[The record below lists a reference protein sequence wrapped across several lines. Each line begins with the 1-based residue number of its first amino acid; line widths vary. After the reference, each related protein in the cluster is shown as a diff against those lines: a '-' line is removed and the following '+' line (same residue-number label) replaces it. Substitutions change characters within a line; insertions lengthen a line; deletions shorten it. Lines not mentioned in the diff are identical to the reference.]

1 MNPRSGRAKSLPVA
15 STSTRASRTKERRRS
30 GPTRDALVQAA
41 VDHLLERGTE
51 GLTASRISEAAGIAQ
66 PNFYV
71 YFENLEDCQRAAAER
86 IAHRVHR
93 FITSHRADSFPA
105 TADSVDLELAVT
117 HYEAI
122 LRLPTTGDGA
132 YTAAFLKLRGD
143 DSVVGVVMRNLIEQ
157 MRTELAS
164 DLWRLAEQAGV
175 DKRERPQIDLVAEIN
190 LASVFATSSALREG
204 RVKSTSK
211 AARVLAVSTI
221 GAVRAVISDLAP
233 KKSRSDR
240 R

>member
-1 MNPRSGRAKSLPVA
+1 L
-15 STSTRASRTKERRRS
+15 
-30 GPTRDALVQAA
+30 LVQAA
-41 VDHLLERGTE
+41 VDLLLLNGTE
-51 GLTASRISEAAGIAQ
+51 GLNASRIAEKAGIAQ

-105 TADSVDLELAVT
+105 TMDSVDLDLAIK

-122 LRLPTTGDGA
+122 LRLPAEDGA

-143 DSVVGVVMRNLIEQ
+143 DSVIGVVMRNLIDQ
-157 MRTELAS
+157 MRTELAA
-164 DLWRLAEQAGV
+164 DLWRLAEQHGV
-175 DKRERPQIDLVAEIN
+175 DKKERPQIDLIAEIN

-204 RVKSTSK
+204 RAKSVPK
-211 AARVLAVSTI
+211 AARALAVSTI
-221 GAVRAVISDLAP
+221 GAVRAVMLDLGAT
-233 KKSRSDR
+233 KARSGR